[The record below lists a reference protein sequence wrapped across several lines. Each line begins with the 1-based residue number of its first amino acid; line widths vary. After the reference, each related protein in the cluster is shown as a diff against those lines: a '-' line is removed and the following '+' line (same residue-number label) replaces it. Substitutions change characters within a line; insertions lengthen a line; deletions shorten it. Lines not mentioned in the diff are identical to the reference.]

1 MELKYIIFLCNQVLL
16 ADARTP
22 LFQKYSADLKDLED
36 DYNLC
41 NKITTNCNTVIEM
54 NWEALENNSVQYDPD
69 SDLKGRNPVELK
81 LEFRERDPVS
91 GVRSAVFSNGANQT
105 TAYFTYNDKLLVGS
119 IHRPDG
125 KTERIV
131 SIDNDK
137 QLRLVSCFNT
147 CVSHYLSN
155 NCRKSVP
162 ILVSE
167 SMLDSSSEVA
177 SKVTCQSKIEN
188 LKKVEKEMLQ
198 KGKNDTKTFAKIVID
213 VWYNSDV
220 KFQMIGSGS
229 ELFIGNL
236 LLESNFGYLQSGVP
250 IRLQLGKA
258 IQADESFSDANLESR
273 CYSKDEDLSKM
284 NFKME
289 CIKYV
294 IFPKSK
300 ETVQLSGS
308 NANIAIFLSKYV

>member
-1 MELKYIIFLCNQVLL
+1 MGLEYIIFVCIQVLL

-41 NKITTNCNTVIEM
+41 NKITTDCNTVIEM
-54 NWEALENNSVQYDPD
+54 NWVALEANFVQYDPD
-69 SDLKGRNPVELK
+69 SELKGRNPVELK

-137 QLRLVSCFNT
+137 QL
-147 CVSHYLSN
+147 
-155 NCRKSVP
+155 RKSVP

-273 CYSKDEDLSKM
+273 CYSKDEDEEFQNGM
-284 NFKME
+284 
-289 CIKYV
+289 Y
-294 IFPKSK
+294 
-300 ETVQLSGS
+300 
-308 NANIAIFLSKYV
+308 